1 MTRSQIEVEPST
13 GEETQAAVGRLIA
26 TSPEVGA
33 MVLDAVK

>member
-1 MTRSQIEVEPST
+1 MARSQIEVEPTT

-26 TSPEVGA
+26 TSPEIAA